1 MKIAIIP
8 ARGGSKRI
16 INKNVKKFCGKPIIA
31 YSIETAKKSKLF
43 DRIIISTDN
52 KKIAKIA
59 KQYGGEVPFIRPKSL
74 SGDYTGT
81 AEVIAHAVNLIKE
94 KSKKTKKLVLVEDGW
109 KNFGYSA
116 EIMAIVSESNIKLDE
131 APQRVCWPNS
141 HVPMSSP
148 LEKDFYLGK
157 KMRQFICQHYAL
169 SSRRDTPYWKHVTE
183 EITYDNVTAKFEPPK
198 HPNPQENSFVEL
210 AFRLNIY
217 KDFDTSMKGIAYI
230 ATGMGYGPI
239 DISDILL
246 RDARTPIEEKKVVN
260 NWKKTNSSD
269 YQQIIS

>member
-94 KSKKTKKLVLVEDGW
+94 KYNTNIKVVCCIYATAPFIQVKDLHKAWKLFKSGKWNFVFAATSYSYPVFRSFQKKENGGLKSLYPNHSKKRSQDLNIVLHDAGQFYWAAPNIWIKKKL
-109 KNFGYSA
+109 NFNHRST
-116 EIMAIVSESNIKLDE
+116 V
-131 APQRVCWPNS
+131 
-141 HVPMSSP
+141 
-148 LEKDFYLGK
+148 
-157 KMRQFICQHYAL
+157 
-169 SSRRDTPYWKHVTE
+169 
-183 EITYDNVTAKFEPPK
+183 
-198 HPNPQENSFVEL
+198 VEL
-210 AFRLNIY
+210 PNWRVQDIDTMEDWKRAELKY
-217 KDFDTSMKGIAYI
+217 K
-230 ATGMGYGPI
+230 
-239 DISDILL
+239 IL
-246 RDARTPIEEKKVVN
+246 RSI
-260 NWKKTNSSD
+260 
-269 YQQIIS
+269 